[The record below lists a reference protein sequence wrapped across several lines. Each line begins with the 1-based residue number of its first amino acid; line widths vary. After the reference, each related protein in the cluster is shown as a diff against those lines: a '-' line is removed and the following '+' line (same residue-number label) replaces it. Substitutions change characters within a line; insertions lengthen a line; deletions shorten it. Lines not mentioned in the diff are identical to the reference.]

1 MINLLLT
8 FCVLVALLVH
18 SKGNLFCQILLTIAL
33 LLFVILSLGMMEL
46 DGFEEFCD
54 GIVDMSEV
62 YKKLEDERL
71 EPIFAC
77 EVEKVCER
85 ENSEN

>member
-8 FCVLVALLVH
+8 FCVLLTFLFHA
-18 SKGNLFCQILLTIAL
+18 KGNLFCQILLTIAL
-33 LLFVILSLGMMEL
+33 ILFVVLSLGMMEL
-46 DGFEEFCD
+46 EGFEEFCD
-54 GIVDMSEV
+54 GIVDISEV
-62 YKKLEDERL
+62 YKKLAEERL